1 MSGEARVVHQQGDL
15 HRVVQLELTQQSRD
29 VCLYSR
35 STAGRSVDVG
45 FESMR
50 QVSDG
55 FLLNM
60 AEVSSQLLGLFLV
73 GVLFFAEAGF
83 RRLDRTRKVV
93 EPYFR
98 ASTRIVLVL
107 FAIPLGL
114 SLTLVA
120 LEPIWTTVLFAV
132 LSLTLLAAN
141 VDTAARIRAVAKVTG
156 SKALLVNEVLGTA
169 GVLAIV
175 TIPWILGGLRPTR
188 QDLAWSILLS
198 FGVGF
203 ISVCAMV
210 LSVFDIGRYEAAAR
224 TSGDGL

>member
-1 MSGEARVVHQQGDL
+1 
-15 HRVVQLELTQQSRD
+15 
-29 VCLYSR
+29 
-35 STAGRSVDVG
+35 
-45 FESMR
+45 MR

-55 FLLNM
+55 FLMNM
-60 AEVSSQLLGLFLV
+60 AEVTSQLIGLFLV
-73 GVLFFAEAGF
+73 GVLFFAQAGF

-114 SLTLVA
+114 SLTLVV

-132 LSLTLLAAN
+132 LSLMLMTAN
-141 VDTAARIRAVAKVTG
+141 IDTAARIRAVTRVTG

-175 TIPWILGGLRPTR
+175 TIPWVLGGLHPTR
-188 QDLAWSILLS
+188 EDLAWAILLS
-198 FGVGF
+198 FGLGF
-203 ISVCAMV
+203 ISVCVMV
-210 LSVFDIGRYEAAAR
+210 LSVFDIGKYEAAAR
-224 TSGDGL
+224 AQR